1 MSNRKRSLSDRQSRR
16 TRQSGSQSE
25 GQNESPD
32 GEDPIQVTTAAK
44 KRVKRLKENCMATQN
59 SAISVGRSVDL
70 LAETVEEW
78 MERVRRCEAEIENVK
93 KDVAQMNEKIT
104 GKLKLTR
111 E

>member
-1 MSNRKRSLSDRQSRR
+1 
-16 TRQSGSQSE
+16 
-25 GQNESPD
+25 
-32 GEDPIQVTTAAK
+32 
-44 KRVKRLKENCMATQN
+44 MATQN